1 MVCKERTQILEGFMK
16 LALANYLAKNKNLP
30 STIVVY
36 RDGVGGPT
44 MMQKVLDQE
53 LETMCQAMATYQA
66 GYKPKLLYT
75 FVDKRINTRFAER

>member
-1 MVCKERTQILEGFMK
+1 
-16 LALANYLAKNKNLP
+16 
-30 STIVVY
+30 
-36 RDGVGGPT
+36 

-53 LETMCQAMATYQA
+53 LETMCQAMSTYQA